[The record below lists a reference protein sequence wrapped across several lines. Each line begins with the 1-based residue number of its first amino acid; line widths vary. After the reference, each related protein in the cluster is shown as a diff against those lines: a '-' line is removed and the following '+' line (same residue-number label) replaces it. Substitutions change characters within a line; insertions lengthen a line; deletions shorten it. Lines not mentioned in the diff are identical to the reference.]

1 MVLRVDS
8 ARPGPDVD
16 ESPHSIPLSTGTP
29 APDFQLPVTPHRT
42 VALSDFRGQP
52 VILAFYPADWGPVSR
67 DQIALYQAKLPMVRQ
82 FGAELIGISVDGI
95 CSHQEFARQLGLEF
109 PLLADFE
116 PKGCVARTASTGPRW
131 AGARGRSLS
140 WTALASSCGATS
152 RPMKSILALTESSQ
166 RSNVRPSA
174 GEHHHHEPTRP
185 DEAGGVPLP
194 GPQTN

>member
-1 MVLRVDS
+1 
-8 ARPGPDVD
+8 
-16 ESPHSIPLSTGTP
+16 LSTGTP

-116 PKGCVARTASTGPRW
+116 PKGSVARTYGVYRTEV
-131 AGARGRSLS
+131 GRSAR
-140 WTALASSCGATS
+140 ALFVLDCAGIIVWSYQSPDEVNPGVDG
-152 RPMKSILALTESSQ
+152 ILAALERTTERRRTSPP
-166 RSNVRPSA
+166 RAHPPR
-174 GEHHHHEPTRP
+174 
-185 DEAGGVPLP
+185 
-194 GPQTN
+194 